1 MCFHTADIDK
11 VNDIDNIRCND
22 ALVEI
27 SCPHNAIVMGF
38 WTEWLIKNNKK
49 ELHSKRDEELRQQ
62 QQKATTKLNY
72 FYDQPS
78 GHLEVNRKQNKTPI
92 KVPSCIMFPR

>member
-1 MCFHTADIDK
+1 
-11 VNDIDNIRCND
+11 
-22 ALVEI
+22 
-27 SCPHNAIVMGF
+27 MGF

-78 GHLEVNRKQNKTPI
+78 GHLEVNRKQNKNSDKGSFVHHVSSLTERSP
-92 KVPSCIMFPR
+92 KVNRLQKSVKH